1 MTLSTRRFC
10 GSRTPSPVCTS
21 RPCSPRPITVIA
33 CAGTPSRTRASLTAF
48 ARRSDSAM
56 LYDSGPDVSVWPVDV
71 MRALP
76 FDLKAAAACL
86 IVFRACWLRFERS
99 QSKNTMNDGGA
110 PAGGG
115 GGGGGGAE
123 PNFSCRPSITLK
135 LLLVHWAPLIDGF
148 DVP

>member
-1 MTLSTRRFC
+1 M
-10 GSRTPSPVCTS
+10 
-21 RPCSPRPITVIA
+21 PITVMA

-56 LYDSGPDVSVWPVDV
+56 LYASGPDVSVWPVAV

-76 FDLKAAAACL
+76 LARKASDACL
-86 IVFRACWLRFERS
+86 MVLSAWADRFERS

-110 PAGGG
+110 TAGGG
-115 GGGGGGAE
+115 GGGGGGAD
-123 PNFSCRPSITLK
+123 PKRSCKPSMMLK
-135 LLLVHWAPLIDGF
+135 LLLVHCAPLIDGF